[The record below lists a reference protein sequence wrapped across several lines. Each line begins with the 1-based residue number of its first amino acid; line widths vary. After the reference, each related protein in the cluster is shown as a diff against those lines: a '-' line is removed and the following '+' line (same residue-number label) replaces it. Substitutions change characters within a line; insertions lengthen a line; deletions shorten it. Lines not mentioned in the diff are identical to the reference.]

1 MQAKNMQANTRHK
14 GNKTNNFLVQGGILA
29 VASIISRLIGLIYR
43 VPLTNIIGDEGMGI
57 YSNAFYIYNLG
68 LIISSYSLPLAV
80 SKLVAA
86 RNVKKEYRNGY
97 RIFLCALSFAIAMGI
112 VVSMIIFFG
121 SDFIANVFY
130 KSPRVAIPLR
140 VLAPTIFVFAIMG
153 VLRGFYQGKN
163 TMLPTSI
170 SQLIEQIINAVVSI
184 VAAKWLM
191 DAHSAS
197 DDIAA
202 YGAAGATFGTLMG
215 TIVSLLFL
223 AFIFALYKPVI
234 DKQLRRDKDENRE
247 TGKELFTALAVTSIP
262 VIIGQTVYQ
271 LNGIIDGSLFGH
283 LMSAKGIDKDAREA
297 LWGIYS
303 NKYNILINVPV
314 SIASAMAVAIIPNIV
329 SSFAN
334 KQIYEV
340 KEKVEQAIKINMI
353 IAIPA
358 AVGMGVLAS
367 PIMLLLFKDDN
378 PLPANLLRMGSVA
391 IVFYA
396 LSTITNAVL
405 QGINRMRLPVRHSA
419 ISLGIHIIL
428 VFLLLKFTKLDVYVM
443 VIGNVTF
450 ALLVCVLNWI
460 SVAKY
465 LNYKQELRTTFIMPT
480 VCSVIMGVFTYLTYQ
495 GVHIL
500 IHSNAISTILSII
513 VSCIVYGALLLVT
526 KCITEDELYEFP
538 MGTKLLRLAKKF
550 RLM

>member
-1 MQAKNMQANTRHK
+1 MQAKSMHANTRHK
-14 GNKTNNFLVQGGILA
+14 GKKSNNFFVQGSILA
-29 VASIISRLIGLIYR
+29 VASIISRLIGLLYR
-43 VPLTNIIGDEGMGI
+43 VPLTDIIGDEGMGI

-97 RIFLCALSFAIAMGI
+97 RIFLCALSFAVAMGL
-112 VVSMIIFFG
+112 VVSLIIFFG
-121 SDFIANVFY
+121 ADFIANIFY
-130 KSPRVAIPLR
+130 KSPGVAIPLR
-140 VLAPTIFVFAIMG
+140 VLAPTIFVFSIMG
-153 VLRGFYQGKN
+153 VLRGFYQGKK
-163 TMLPTSI
+163 TMIPTSI
-170 SQLIEQIINAVVSI
+170 SQLIEQVVNAIVSI
-184 VAAKWLM
+184 IAAKLFM
-191 DAHSAS
+191 EAHSVS
-197 DDIAA
+197 EDMTA
-202 YGAAGATFGTLMG
+202 YGAAGATFGTFMG
-215 TIVSLLFL
+215 TVVSLLFL

-234 DKQLRRDKDENRE
+234 DKQLRRDRDENRE
-247 TGKELFTALAVTSIP
+247 TVKELLIALAVTSIP

-271 LNGIIDGSLFGH
+271 LNGIIDGSLFGN
-283 LMSAKGIDKDAREA
+283 LMSGKGIGKEERDA

-303 NKYNILINVPV
+303 NKYNLLINVPV

-334 KQIYEV
+334 KQVYEV
-340 KEKVEQAIKINMI
+340 KEKVSQAVKFNMI

-367 PIMLLLFKDDN
+367 PVMQLLFKDDN
-378 PLPANLLRMGSVA
+378 PLPANLLRIGSVA
-391 IVFYA
+391 IIFYA

-419 ISLGIHIIL
+419 ISLVVHIIL
-428 VFLLLKFTKLDVYVM
+428 VYVLLKFTKLSVYAM

-460 SVAKY
+460 SVGKY
-465 LNYKQELRTTFIMPT
+465 LNYKQEVKTTFILPT
-480 VCSVIMGVFTYLTYQ
+480 VCSLIMGVFTFITYK
-495 GVHIL
+495 GIHI
-500 IHSNAISTILSII
+500 ITNSNTISTILSIL
-513 VSCIVYGALLLVT
+513 VSVVVYGVLLLVT
-526 KCITEDELYEFP
+526 RCLTEEELYELP
-538 MGTKLLRLAKKF
+538 MGVRILRLARKF